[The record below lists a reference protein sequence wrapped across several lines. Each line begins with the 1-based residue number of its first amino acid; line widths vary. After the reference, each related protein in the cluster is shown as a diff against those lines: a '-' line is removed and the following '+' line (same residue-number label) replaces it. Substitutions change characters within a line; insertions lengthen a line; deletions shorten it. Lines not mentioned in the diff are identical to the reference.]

1 MNSKNTT
8 IAKKLVSLSMM
19 AGLLSVCLAVQAA
32 SPTLSDD
39 DPPKKKPTIKEIM
52 KEAHK
57 DGLIKK
63 VATGKATE
71 KQTKRLHE
79 LYKEM
84 AKLSPPKGDKKSW
97 DEKTKALV
105 DSSKAAVDKDPN
117 FKTKLKNASNCS
129 ACHKIHKS

>member
-1 MNSKNTT
+1 MKSPM
-8 IAKKLVSLSMM
+8 AKLLFVGPVM
-19 AGLLSVCLAVQAA
+19 AGLLCAGLAAHVA
-32 SPTLSDD
+32 SLSANQD
-39 DPPKKKPTIKEIM
+39 DPPEKRLTIKDIM

-63 VATGKATE
+63 VATDKATKKE
-71 KQTKRLHE
+71 TKRLHE
-79 LYKEM
+79 LYTEM

-105 DSSKAAVDKDPN
+105 DSAKAAVDKDPN

-129 ACHKIHKS
+129 ACHKLHKP

>member
-1 MNSKNTT
+1 MNAMKTT

-19 AGLLSVCLAVQAA
+19 AGLLSVCLAAQAA
-32 SPTLSDD
+32 SLTFSDD
-39 DPPKKKPTIKEIM
+39 DPPKEKLTIKVIM

-63 VATGKATE
+63 VATGKASE
-71 KQTKRLHE
+71 KETKRLHE
-79 LYKEM
+79 LYTEM

-105 DSSKAAVDKDPN
+105 DSAKAAVDKDPK